1 MPSPASF
8 IQRDKRDTS
17 SRSLSYADALAPPSD
32 AELCE
37 RAVLAIWH
45 SLDEHDLVDAR
56 VRSDLASVLE
66 PLTALDLGDRLHRLL
81 DTLRLPDP
89 IDAVHLYWLTRR
101 LLTFVPELQAAA
113 ARLGGKGLAPF
124 A

>member
-32 AELCE
+32 PELCE

-45 SLDEHDLVDAR
+45 CLDEHDLVDER
-56 VRSDLASVLE
+56 IRGELASVLE
-66 PLTALDLGDRLHRLL
+66 PLAALDLGDRLHRLL

>member
-8 IQRDKRDTS
+8 IQRDKGDTS

-45 SLDEHDLVDAR
+45 CLDEHDLVDER
-56 VRSDLASVLE
+56 IRGELASVLE
-66 PLTALDLGDRLHRLL
+66 PLAALDLGDRLHRLL

-113 ARLGGKGLAPF
+113 AKLGGKGLAPF